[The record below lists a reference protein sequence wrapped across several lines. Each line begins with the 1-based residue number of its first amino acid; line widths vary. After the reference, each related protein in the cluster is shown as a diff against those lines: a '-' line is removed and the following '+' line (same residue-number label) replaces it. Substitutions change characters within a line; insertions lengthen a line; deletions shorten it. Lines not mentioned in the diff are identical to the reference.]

1 MNIQGFYISPYII
14 AFALGLIC
22 IPAAI
27 LGERIAIKI
36 AKWMNIS
43 A

>member
-1 MNIQGFYISPYII
+1 MNIQGVYIPPYII
-14 AFALGLIC
+14 AFALGVIL

-27 LGERIAIKI
+27 LGEFLAIKI